1 MGKIAALCFAALV
14 GCTPARDAPAPP
26 DRLRAETKVEGAG
39 PAEVATAMAK
49 SGAGAKAVAPLS
61 EISPGL
67 SEAPNDSGYRPS
79 VTDGSKPIVPNAEA
93 AISGVADI
101 STAPG
106 SAVRIEKRK

>member
-1 MGKIAALCFAALV
+1 LGKIAVLFFAALV
-14 GCTPARDAPAPP
+14 GCTPARYTPAPP
-26 DRLRAETKVEGAG
+26 DRLLPETKVEGVG

-49 SGAGAKAVAPLS
+49 SGAGAKAVAPLW

-67 SEAPNDSGYRPS
+67 SEAPNYSGYRPK

-106 SAVRIEKRK
+106 STVRSKRE